1 MLSTTSRVMMQEA
14 GVHGKIMKQLLV
26 FVWFAIAL
34 CFGAIHLFGQA
45 ETGQVT
51 GTIIDPSGA
60 SVANAAVTVT
70 NVATQAMRDTVA
82 GADGL
87 FNVTNLL
94 PGDYSVSISA
104 PGFETY
110 KTRFTLT
117 VGSKLG
123 LDVKLKLGQTGT
135 VVEVSESA
143 IAVNTETQTIQ
154 QTLTTKQIL
163 ELPTLSRNPMSLVM
177 TSGNVSEDDPSGRG
191 AGVAMNG
198 LRSSSTNIMLDGVS
212 NNDEFSASVGQS
224 VPLDSVQEIGIVTNN
239 FTAEVGRAS
248 AGIIN
253 VTVKSGTNGFHGTAY
268 EFNRVSALGSNSF
281 LNDAT
286 DVPKSIYDFNQF
298 GYSLGGPILKNKLFF
313 FSSTEWTRIR
323 TAANTQA
330 WVPDPALIAAS
341 SPNTQAVFSAY
352 GKLASGVNVLGAYS
366 RNQLIAAGND
376 PCSNSAAGGGC
387 ASYNANAPMFDLVNY
402 NVASSFPGGPGSPQN
417 TYSTVNR
424 VDYNISDRTQIY
436 ARYALFSE
444 SDFPGSVDNSPYNGF
459 NTGQI
464 FFNNSAIVSVTHT
477 FNPTS
482 VSQTKLDFN
491 RLNNNEPLSS
501 TGVVPSYFLGAANV
515 GTALGNYDVALPGYG
530 PFTPGSAIPFGGPQN
545 LAQLYQDFSS
555 SKGKHSFRFGAS
567 LTYIR
572 DNRTF
577 GAYEEANNILGNSI
591 GTGLDNFIAGD
602 VYSFSAAVN
611 PQGKFPCEGTVQTP
625 ACTITLPV
633 GPPLFDRSNRYH
645 EGAAYFQD
653 TWKLTK
659 RLTVNLGLRWEYYG
673 VQHNVNRNVDSNFY
687 YPNNVQ
693 PTNPLFIQNIQQG
706 QVETVP
712 NSPIGELWKPKWT
725 NFAPRV
731 GIAWDVFGDG
741 KTSLRGGYG
750 IGYERNFGNVTFNV
764 LFNPPNY
771 AVVDLTSGSNGI
783 GTIPISTSNAGP
795 LTGTSG
801 SAALPPSSIRAI
813 EPNIPQAYAHLI
825 SASLEHTLFG
835 SHHVELDYSASIG
848 ENQYDINYGNFP
860 GTGNFYGGIPC
871 NPADT
876 LVPGATDGCTAL
888 LNPQY
893 SSINLRGAGGHSTYN
908 SLNVRYDI
916 ANLHGLTLRAN
927 YTYSHT
933 IDDLSDTF
941 SASPNQF
948 NLGYTDFTNPS
959 IDKGSSNF
967 DNRHRVSLLA
977 IWEIPFGR
985 NLNGVGRLLLGGWEL
1000 APVFSART
1008 GAPYSIYDLTNTEY
1022 IYTRVVLDQA
1032 APAATRTASGADTY
1046 TLYNFSNINTGSY
1059 INPLTGSSDFGP
1071 FPANMTGRNAFK
1083 APGTLDLDLG
1093 MYKSFKFTE
1102 RLSLQLRLEA
1112 FNALNHANFSVNT
1125 GAAYISG
1132 GAGTITGLYNGNRNV
1147 QLGAKIIF

>member
-1 MLSTTSRVMMQEA
+1 
-14 GVHGKIMKQLLV
+14 MKQLSALV
-26 FVWFAIAL
+26 CFAIAL
-34 CFGAIHLFGQA
+34 CFGAIPLFGQA
-45 ETGQVT
+45 ETGQIT
-51 GTIIDPSGA
+51 GNIVDPSGA
-60 SVANAAVTVT
+60 
-70 NVATQAMRDTVA
+70 RVA
-82 GADGL
+82 GATVVVTNDATQGARDTTAGTDGL
-87 FNVTNLL
+87 FTVTNLL
-94 PGDYSVSISA
+94 PGDYSVSVSA

-110 KTRFTLT
+110 KARVTLT

-123 LDVKLKLGQTGT
+123 LDVQLKLGQTGT
-135 VVEVSESA
+135 VVEVSDSVVS
-143 IAVNTETQTIQ
+143 VNTETQTVQ
-154 QTLTTKQIL
+154 QTLSTKQIL
-163 ELPTLSRNPMSLVM
+163 ELPTLSRNPFSLVM

-198 LRSSSTNIMLDGVS
+198 LRSSSTNILLDGVS
-212 NNDEFSASVGQS
+212 NNNEFSASVGQS
-224 VPLDSVQEIGIVTNN
+224 VPLDAVQEIGIVTNN

-286 DVPKSIYDFNQF
+286 DIPKSIYDLNQF
-298 GYSLGGPILKNKLFF
+298 GYSLGGPIIKNKLFF

-323 TAANTQA
+323 SATNTQA

-341 SPNTQAVFSAY
+341 SPATQAVFSTY
-352 GKLASGVNVLGAYS
+352 GKLAPGVNVLGTYS

-376 PCSNSAAGGGC
+376 PCSNASAGGGC
-387 ASYNANAPMFDLVNY
+387 VGYNPNAPLFDLVNY
-402 NVASSFPGGPGSPQN
+402 NVASSFSGGPGTPQN
-417 TYSTVNR
+417 TYSTVGR
-424 VDYNISDRTQIY
+424 VDYNLSEKTQMY

-444 SDFPGSVDNSPYNGF
+444 SDFAGSVDNSPYSGF

-464 FFNNSAIVSVTHT
+464 FFNNSAIASVTHT
-477 FNPTS
+477 FSPTF
-482 VSQTKLDFN
+482 VSQSKLDFN

-501 TGVVPSYFLGAANV
+501 TGVVPSYFLGSANV

-545 LAQLYQDFSS
+545 LAQAYQDFSY
-555 SKGKHSFRFGAS
+555 SKGKHSLRFGAS
-567 LTYIR
+567 LTYTR

-577 GAYEEANNILGNSI
+577 GAYEEASNVLGNTI
-591 GTGLDNFIAGD
+591 GGGLDNFIAGD

-633 GPPLFDRSNRYH
+633 GPPQFDRSNRYH

-653 TWKLTK
+653 TWKISK
-659 RLTVNLGLRWEYYG
+659 RLTANLGVRWEYYG
-673 VQHNVNRNVDSNFY
+673 AQHNVNRNVDSNFY

-795 LTGTSG
+795 LAGTTG
-801 SAALPPSSIRAI
+801 SAALPPSSIRAV

-835 SHHVELDYSASIG
+835 THHIELDYSASIG
-848 ENQYDINYGNFP
+848 ENQYDINYANFP
-860 GTGNFYGGIPC
+860 GTGNVYGGIPC

-876 LVPGATDGCTAL
+876 LTGGSNGCTAL

-959 IDKGSSNF
+959 VDKGSSNF
-967 DNRHRVSLLA
+967 DNRHRVALLA
-977 IWEIPFGR
+977 VWEIPFGR
-985 NLNGVGRLLLGGWEL
+985 NLKGVRRMLFGGWEL

-1008 GAPYSIYDLTNTEY
+1008 GAPFSIYDLTNTEY
-1022 IYTRVVLDQA
+1022 IYTRVVLNQA
-1032 APAATRTASGADTY
+1032 MPAATRTPSGADTY
-1046 TLYNFSNINTGSY
+1046 TLYDFSNINTGSY

-1083 APGTLDLDLG
+1083 TPGTLDLDLG
-1093 MYKSFKFTE
+1093 MYKSLQFTE
-1102 RLSLQLRLEA
+1102 RCSLQLRLEA
-1112 FNALNHANFSVNT
+1112 FNALNHANFIVNT
-1125 GAAYISG
+1125 GAAYIAG
-1132 GAGTITGLYNGNRNV
+1132 GAGTITGLYNGDRNV